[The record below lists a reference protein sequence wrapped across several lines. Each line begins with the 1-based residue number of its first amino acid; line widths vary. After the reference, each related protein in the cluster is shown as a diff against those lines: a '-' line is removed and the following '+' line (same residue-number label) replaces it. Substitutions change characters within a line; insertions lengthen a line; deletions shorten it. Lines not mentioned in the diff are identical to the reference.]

1 MSQQLVQI
9 KNEDISKLE
18 QEVQVTMQKVAET
31 DVMNL
36 DTLMDE
42 ITKKGQKT
50 LERSG
55 QTLTMLERPLSDL
68 MSGKRT
74 EVADNMLKLRTEVE
88 DLSKSKQLSLVQKI
102 MRKTPMKN
110 YIYKYQS
117 AKTNVQVIV
126 KSLRDGRDNLEENVV
141 HMRNLKRSSLD
152 NVYDLQLLVEYGSRL
167 RQLFEEEIAK
177 PENEH
182 RKTHLERGL
191 RKVVTKIQTYT
202 EMIMLYQQA
211 IAATDI
217 INDTNDKLMDALD
230 SSIDKTQHLMS
241 VSVLIA
247 SAIDDQMKAI
257 EAVNSTN
264 EMLGNQFAE
273 NARLLNETSDKANQ
287 ALTKPAMSMELIER
301 AMTDLFSAMDKYE
314 NSNRLII
321 QTATQQT
328 EKMTQINQ
336 QVGQRLGIQAPSSNN
351 SNTLPSTATKGFL
364 E

>member
-1 MSQQLVQI
+1 MATQLVQI
-9 KNEDISKLE
+9 KNEDLSKLDV
-18 QEVQVTMQKVAET
+18 EVQSAMQKVATT

-36 DTLMDE
+36 DSLMDE

-55 QTLTMLERPLSDL
+55 QTLTMLERPLSDM
-68 MSGKRT
+68 MSGKRN
-74 EVADNMLKLRTEVE
+74 EVTNNMLKLRNEVE
-88 DLSKSKQLSLVQKI
+88 DLSRSKQLSFVQKI
-102 MRKTPMKN
+102 MRKAPMKN

-117 AKTNVQVIV
+117 AKTNVESIV
-126 KSLRDGRDNLEENVV
+126 RSLRDGRDNLEENVI

-152 NVYDLQLLVEYGSRL
+152 NVYDLQLLVEYGNRL
-167 RQLFEEEIAK
+167 KAMFEQEIAK

-182 RKTHLERGL
+182 RKTYLERGL
-191 RKVVTKIQTYT
+191 RKTVTKLQTYT

-257 EAVNSTN
+257 DAVNSTN

-273 NARLLNETSDKANQ
+273 NARLLNETAEKANQ
-287 ALTKPAMSMELIER
+287 ALTKPAMSMELVER
-301 AMTDLFSAMDKYE
+301 AMNDLFSAMDKYE
-314 NSNRLII
+314 NSNRQII
-321 QTATQQT
+321 QTVSQQT
-328 EKMTQINQ
+328 QKMTQINQ
-336 QVGQRLGIQAPSSNN
+336 QVGQRLGIEGGSAKAELPSS
-351 SNTLPSTATKGFL
+351 AAKGFL